1 MMLKVK
7 NLSVEY
13 PGKKILDNVN
23 FEVAE
28 GDWIMIVG
36 PNGAGKTTI
45 TNAIAQSL
53 PYSGEILFQDKNL
66 KNMKPIE
73 RAKNIGVLMQNHYVA
88 YSFSVREVVSLGRY
102 SYNKSIFDTHEE
114 AEDSIIDEA
123 LLKTGMKKLEHQS
136 VLTLSGGELQRAFLA
151 QLITQN
157 PQLMILDE
165 PTNHLDMAYQE
176 QTFDL
181 IRDWLKAGKRAAI
194 SVVHDLRLAR
204 MFGTKALLLKDG
216 KVYDYGDIDEV
227 MDREKLQEVYSID
240 VYEWMSR
247 LNEKWNV

>member
-23 FEVAE
+23 FEVEE